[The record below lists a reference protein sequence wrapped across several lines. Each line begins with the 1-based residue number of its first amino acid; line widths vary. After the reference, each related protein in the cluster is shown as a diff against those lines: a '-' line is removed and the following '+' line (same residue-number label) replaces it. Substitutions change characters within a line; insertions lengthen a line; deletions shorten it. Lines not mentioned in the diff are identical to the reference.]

1 MSLWDVVNPVVNS
14 GDLNRGT
21 STSSPYMTVHATED
35 RLRRLRSG
43 RHWSI
48 RVSEEEKK
56 PNKQTATFKEKISRS
71 LSSHRH
77 SYVSEK
83 ALMKKERGEKAL
95 KEERFERNGIEFNW
109 SEIQSF

>member
-1 MSLWDVVNPVVNS
+1 MSLWEVVNPVVNS

-43 RHWSI
+43 KHWSI

-56 PNKQTATFKEKISRS
+56 PNKQTATFKEKLSRS

-77 SYVSEK
+77 SYVAEK
-83 ALMKKERGEKAL
+83 ALMQKEREGEKAL
-95 KEERFERNGIEFNW
+95 KGERFEREMELNLGVFG
-109 SEIQSF
+109 